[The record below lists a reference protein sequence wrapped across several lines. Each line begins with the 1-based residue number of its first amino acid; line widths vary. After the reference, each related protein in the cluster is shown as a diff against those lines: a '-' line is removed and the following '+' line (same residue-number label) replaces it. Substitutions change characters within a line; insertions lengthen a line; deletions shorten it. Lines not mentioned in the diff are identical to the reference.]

1 MTWQKEVDELRHRQ
15 ELAKQMGG
23 AENIARQHSRGR
35 LTVRER
41 IDLLFDRDSF
51 QEIGTLAGK
60 AEYDD
65 NGELKSF
72 THVAR
77 VVGYGRINGRSVC
90 VEGGDF
96 TIRGGWADP
105 TSFVSVGG
113 FTPQKLSLEWR
124 IPLFA
129 CWIRLVE
136 VSYRLRLRGALLFWG
151 ILIDGLLLQR

>member
-1 MTWQKEVDELRHRQ
+1 MTWQREIDELRYRQ

-23 AENIARQHSRGR
+23 DEAIARQHSRGR

-41 IDLLFDRDSF
+41 INLLLDRDSF
-51 QEIGTLAGK
+51 REIGTLAGN

-65 NGELKSF
+65 KGELKSF

-77 VVGYGRINGRSVC
+77 VTGHGKINGRSVC

-105 TSFVSVGG
+105 TSFVSIGG
-113 FTPQKLSLEWR
+113 FTPEKMSLERR
-124 IPLFA
+124 IPFN
-129 CWIRLVE
+129 RLLD
-136 VSYRLRLRGALLFWG
+136 SAGG
-151 ILIDGLLLQR
+151 SIL